1 MEPITTALAGISL
14 FKAAVD
20 GIKSAIG
27 TANDVSEIA
36 GFIDNL
42 FEGEKQVQHK
52 RSAKSGVGVADQ
64 FGVKSVASEVIDAR
78 LAKEQMQEVASLVD
92 MRFGHGTW
100 RSIVDERARR
110 IQAAKEAAAEAK
122 RKKIQEARE
131 FEESLKQ
138 FFIVAGAIVAAAM
151 FFITMVVMIAR
162 ADVDR
167 YVPCR
172 LAKYKKVDKEWHC
185 YYEGANKTRTSMII
199 GEFCPR
205 VYMCLYDPNSDEKIV
220 EW

>member
-100 RSIVDERARR
+100 RSIVEERARR

-122 RKKIQEARE
+122 RQKIQEARE
-131 FEESLKQ
+131 FEESDD
-138 FFIVAGAIVAAAM
+138 VEEEEDEEPAAELL
-151 FFITMVVMIAR
+151 
-162 ADVDR
+162 D
-167 YVPCR
+167 
-172 LAKYKKVDKEWHC
+172 
-185 YYEGANKTRTSMII
+185 
-199 GEFCPR
+199 GEEED
-205 VYMCLYDPNSDEKIV
+205 YDGDED
-220 EW
+220 EEDAW